1 MNTAAETKLMGISE
15 KKSVKSIVSS
25 FGKQLFSYV
34 KSRIKVMEDAE
45 DIVQEIWYQL
55 AKMTN
60 IDDIENL
67 SAWLYAIANNKIT
80 DRYRKKKSDSLEDL
94 FHEDNEGNIRIKQ
107 ILFTDTANN
116 PDMEFVREIF
126 WQQLFIAL
134 DELPEN
140 QRYVFIQNE
149 IEGRTLQEIAD
160 EKEENVKTIISRK
173 SYAVKH
179 LRKKLH
185 SVYDEFINQ

>member
-107 ILFTDTANN
+107 ILFSDTANN

-179 LRKKLH
+179 LRKKLD
-185 SVYDEFINQ
+185 SVYNEFINQ

>member
-107 ILFTDTANN
+107 ILFSDTANN

>member
-1 MNTAAETKLMGISE
+1 MNTAAETKLMSISE

-107 ILFTDTANN
+107 ILFSDTANN

>member
-1 MNTAAETKLMGISE
+1 MNTAAETKLMGVSE

-34 KSRIKVMEDAE
+34 KSRIKVIEDAE

-94 FHEDNEGNIRIKQ
+94 FHEDSEGNIRIKQ
-107 ILFTDTANN
+107 ILFSDTANN
-116 PDMEFVREIF
+116 PDMEFVKEIF